1 MRCRLLQPLAS
12 GRAKAAEEAEEAEE
26 TGEQGAALDQPSQ
39 TAKSCMAAWLDAT
52 EAREAEAAAA
62 AGDAGQGATLRTTR
76 TAAEGVGEEEGLAT
90 VRLGNLE
97 SLDSLDLGSLD
108 VEEEGGT
115 LRAEVGRGEAARGGE
130 AEAVTRRS
138 SGSCGY
144 PSEAAACL
152 PPDSSAPPDPPD
164 SHTSTASTASTAAT
178 VSAASTSAA
187 SAIPATAT
195 PSHHASA
202 APPPPP
208 NRPPRP
214 PRPPPAPPASV
225 SGAGAAHTPRTSRA
239 LSTAS
244 SLFAS
249 LGAMEYVRIA
259 SHALDHTEDRE
270 AKGGDLSHLG
280 HPLPGQPPSEGGT
293 LHKLRAPPSRPP
305 TDLAYGETAE
315 MAQVRAWHGTCNM
328 HGTYSCH
335 AHPLAMLHS
344 LTRRSSLWRC
354 MNVPVAQ

>member
-1 MRCRLLQPLAS
+1 M
-12 GRAKAAEEAEEAEE
+12 
-26 TGEQGAALDQPSQ
+26 
-39 TAKSCMAAWLDAT
+39 
-52 EAREAEAAAA
+52 
-62 AGDAGQGATLRTTR
+62 
-76 TAAEGVGEEEGLAT
+76 
-90 VRLGNLE
+90 
-97 SLDSLDLGSLD
+97 
-108 VEEEGGT
+108 
-115 LRAEVGRGEAARGGE
+115 
-130 AEAVTRRS
+130 
-138 SGSCGY
+138 
-144 PSEAAACL
+144 
-152 PPDSSAPPDPPD
+152 
-164 SHTSTASTASTAAT
+164 
-178 VSAASTSAA
+178 
-187 SAIPATAT
+187 
-195 PSHHASA
+195 
-202 APPPPP
+202 
-208 NRPPRP
+208 
-214 PRPPPAPPASV
+214 

-280 HPLPGQPPSEGGT
+280 HPPPGQPPSEGGT